1 MNLKKIAFTY
11 ALIGLSSALFAC
23 NSNSVESAKKSV
35 EPAKITDKSTDD
47 QKFAYML
54 GAQFGGQ
61 YFTIIPRQ
69 MGEELNEDAV
79 VQAIRDNTKANE
91 DSNFKVQII
100 PDTLR
105 AVGARY
111 NAIARKRVNETRP
124 DSATMASFQNDSDKI
139 RAYIDSVA
147 KSQPIAK
154 SAPYTGAAVTVLPDS
169 PDNTKF
175 SYLLGLQ
182 FADQLMAIGEQFKTE
197 FSSEYF
203 ILGVH
208 ESVKNVADS
217 SFVMQFPKDSLKAI
231 GERYQEKMQKLREEA
246 FKEQQE
252 AEAKLKKEIAPLRG
266 DTLANGMP
274 KKMNFKVKATN
285 ISVNK
290 AIATKVENLE
300 AFANK
305 PLLIFY
311 FSASCPHCGHAAP
324 EVFEIAKEFEQKGLV
339 TLAFASSGNNKKGI
353 REFIDNAKWSELMN
367 VVWDKS
373 REFGELYSD
382 GYVPKVYLVNP
393 DGTYKLYAAFEN
405 EREDLKKD
413 IEGLLSGKNVEWT
426 PEAPKAP
433 EASTVENK

>member
-1 MNLKKIAFTY
+1 MNLKKVTFTY
-11 ALIGLSSALFAC
+11 ALVGLSFALFAC
-23 NSNSVESAKKSV
+23 NSNSVES
-35 EPAKITDKSTDD
+35 AKITDKSTDD

-61 YFTIIPRQ
+61 NFTIIPRQ
-69 MGEELNEDAV
+69 MGEELNEDAL
-79 VQAIRDNTKANE
+79 VQAIRDNVKANK
-91 DSNFKVQII
+91 DTSFKVQII
-100 PDTLR
+100 PDTLQ
-105 AVGARY
+105 AVSARY
-111 NAIARKRVNETRP
+111 MAIARKRVNETRP
-124 DSATMASFQNDSDKI
+124 DSATLALFQNDADKI

-147 KSQPIAK
+147 QSQSIVK

-182 FADQLMAIGEQFKTE
+182 FANQLIAIGEQFKTE
-197 FSSEYF
+197 FDSEYF

-252 AEAKLKKEIAPLRG
+252 AEAKLKEEIAPLRG

-274 KKMNFKVKATN
+274 QKMNFKVKATN
-285 ISVNK
+285 ISVSK
-290 AIATKVENLE
+290 TIATEVENLE

-311 FSASCPHCGHAAP
+311 FSATCPHCSHAAP

-339 TLAFASSGNNKKGI
+339 TLALASGGNSKRGI
-353 REFIDNAKWSELMN
+353 REFVDNAKWSDLMN
-367 VVWDKS
+367 VVWDES

-413 IEGLLSGKNVEWT
+413 IEGVLSGKNVEWT

-433 EASTVENK
+433 EASAAENK